1 MKVCPIC
8 GAPVRCDIK
17 ATAHQEYNAD
27 GDGYWVVDDA
37 DSLDELCEAP
47 YNHAYCTNELCGD
60 VLIFADDTKL
70 THVATVQRESI
81 VSPVKLVYSN
91 PSISPLVFS
100 DVDSAL
106 KAYFYSS
113 VKSIPNGSPIPKSD
127 RAYDSWYSTC
137 IEYEP
142 WVGRMLEAPD
152 V

>member
-70 THVATVQRESI
+70 THVATIQRESI
-81 VSPVKLVYSN
+81 VGSVTLVYSN
-91 PSISPLVFS
+91 PSISQLVFS
-100 DVDSAL
+100 DVDEAL

-113 VKSIPNGSPIPKSD
+113 VKNIPSGSIPKSD
-127 RAYDSWYSTC
+127 HDYDYWCSTC

-142 WVGRMLEAPD
+142 WVGTMLEAPD